1 MEKYFDN
8 LTLGQFLLTGIKPI
22 KVYVDGRYL
31 ILTDTDDIE
40 DPLYGQGMTIN
51 GQMVHFDYRVIDHIL
66 VGDKPVT
73 LDMLGAEEEGEEGAE
88 EEGAEEEGAE
98 EEGEEEEVEEEGHI
112 RLGSL
117 IEIGDYQKQI
127 EKLEKEKLNIIK
139 KTIKDAEAGDSEAMA
154 ALTAF
159 GTPTEAIEEDSDEF
173 ELDYCDKCMQMKNHK
188 DGECQK
194 CKKENKGLDE
204 DCGCGGEAGEPGIDT
219 ISEPYMYKIGDM
231 VQDINPSCKHF
242 GSKGIVLRIYND
254 DLADTLVKYMVTN
267 NGGSYEQG
275 DILDKTADQLEPM

>member
-22 KVYVDGRYL
+22 KVYVDGQYL

-40 DPLYGQGMTIN
+40 DPLYGQGMTMN
-51 GQMVHFDYRVIDHIL
+51 GEMVHFDYRMIDHIL

-73 LDMLGAEEEGEEGAE
+73 LDMLGSEDEEGEEGE
-88 EEGAEEEGAE
+88 EEEAPEGDEEEAP
-98 EEGEEEEVEEEGHI
+98 EEEVEEEGHV

-117 IEIGDYQKQI
+117 IEISKKEYDLRNKLIKQK
-127 EKLEKEKLNIIK
+127 EKELKDKENALK
-139 KTIKDAEAGDSEAMA
+139 KEPITAGVV
-154 ALTAF
+154 
-159 GTPTEAIEEDSDEF
+159 EEDSDEF

-194 CKKENKGLDE
+194 CKKENEGLDE

-231 VQDINPSCKHF
+231 VQDTNPSCKHY
-242 GSKGIVLRIYND
+242 GSKGIVISM
-254 DLADTLVKYMVTN
+254 DLPDIVRYAVTN

-275 DILDKTADQLEPM
+275 DILTKSADQLEPM

>member
-8 LTLGQFLLTGIKPI
+8 LTLGQFLLTGLKPI
-22 KVYVDGRYL
+22 KVYVDGQYL

-40 DPLYGQGMTIN
+40 DPLYGQGMTIS
-51 GQMVHFDYRVIDHIL
+51 GRMVHFDYRLIDHIL

-73 LDMLGAEEEGEEGAE
+73 LDMLGAEEEEEAEEAGEEE
-88 EEGAEEEGAE
+88 EEAADEET
-98 EEGEEEEVEEEGHI
+98 EEEVEEEGHI

-117 IEIGDYQKQI
+117 LPEA
-127 EKLEKEKLNIIK
+127 EKAIVI
-139 KTIKDAEAGDSEAMA
+139 
-154 ALTAF
+154 TA
-159 GTPTEAIEEDSDEF
+159 DSDEA
-173 ELDYCDKCMQMKNHK
+173 ENLSKKGIPVKLVDKM
-188 DGECQK
+188 E
-194 CKKENKGLDE
+194 E

-231 VQDINPSCKHF
+231 VHNTNPSCKHY
-242 GSKGIVLRIYND
+242 GSKGIVLRVHND